1 MHALV
6 IDDSKPVR
14 SILRRMLR
22 DLGFEV
28 TLASDGREALRHLDT
43 HAPPDVVMVN
53 WQMPNL
59 DGIGFLQAFRGP
71 EQFRGIPVIMVSV
84 EDNPLRIAQAKS
96 AGADA
101 YVVKPLTLEV
111 LSQTLRR
118 IGVSADRVR
127 SAGSPRPASVP
138 GSRKIRVLV
147 VDDSVTI
154 RRVLTRVLNED
165 PEIDVVGAAADGR
178 VALDCLPQLTPEVVL
193 LDIDMPN
200 MNGFETLQVLRKE
213 RPHLPVIMFS
223 SLTERGAAATL
234 DALMLGANDYVPKP
248 ANVNSF
254 EVAQQCI
261 RDEVIP
267 RIKQFARIA
276 EGRAARPVADS
287 FELAHPRRAGSG
299 AG

>member
-1 MHALV
+1 MTT
-6 IDDSKPVR
+6 R
-14 SILRRMLR
+14 S
-22 DLGFEV
+22 V
-28 TLASDGREALRHLDT
+28 
-43 HAPPDVVMVN
+43 
-53 WQMPNL
+53 
-59 DGIGFLQAFRGP
+59 
-71 EQFRGIPVIMVSV
+71 
-84 EDNPLRIAQAKS
+84 
-96 AGADA
+96 
-101 YVVKPLTLEV
+101 
-111 LSQTLRR
+111 
-118 IGVSADRVR
+118 
-127 SAGSPRPASVP
+127 
-138 GSRKIRVLV
+138 
-147 VDDSVTI
+147 I
-154 RRVLTRVLNED
+154 RRTLTHVLNED

-178 VALDCLPQLTPEVVL
+178 MALDCLPQLTPDVVL

-287 FELAHPRRAGSG
+287 FELPHPRRAGRAARVEVLVIGVSTG
-299 AG
+299 GPAALARLLPTFVRDCPVPIVIVQHMPPMFTRHLAERLAAAGHLCVREGRDGQVLRGGEVCDRARRVSHGPVAQRYPAADADLLRIPRRTRVDRRPMCCFARRRQSAAPVRWPSY